1 MWKPARL
8 KLKEL
13 AGRLSVPVFHLQS
26 FMFSS
31 TRLPLLPL
39 APRLRRAQL
48 ILCFLVISGSAFF
61 ASPCIAQEMP
71 PPPPPKQERPRR
83 ALPQAGQ
90 DEADEVLRI
99 DTDLVTVDVTVTDD
113 SGQPVRN
120 LRAEDFKLYEDNVE
134 RPIAFYNVEKRGGLT
149 RPVAIVFALDVSGS
163 MTAEEMERLQRSMNL
178 FTTRLSADRASLFAV
193 TTFGMNVK
201 TLQTFTGDGQKLAR
215 AFERLPREPNGLST
229 HTYDAVD
236 DAIRLLV
243 RHAPRTRERRLMK
256 RAVVVVTDGFPVG
269 DTVSPRTVI
278 ERANVADVSVYTVT
292 LPSFSRMLV
301 STERVPLPTPLDVSG
316 LAEKTGGSSVYAT
329 DRDFDPLF
337 RALAEEVTSAY
348 VLAFYPPEEKRH
360 DGRFHTIRIEAP
372 RGLTVR
378 QSRPGYKSSDK

>member
-1 MWKPARL
+1 MRKPATL
-8 KLKEL
+8 KHKEL
-13 AGRLSVPVFHLQS
+13 AGRLSVPVFHQRS

-31 TRLPLLPL
+31 IRHLIFLL
-39 APRLRRAQL
+39 ASRLRRAQL
-48 ILCFLVISGSAFF
+48 ILCCLIIYGGAFF
-61 ASPCIAQEMP
+61 ASPCIGQET

-83 ALPQAGQ
+83 ALPVTEQG
-90 DEADEVLRI
+90 EADEVLRI
-99 DTDLVTVDVTVTDD
+99 DTDLVTVDVTVTDE

-120 LRAEDFKLYEDNVE
+120 LRAEDFKLYEDNAE

-178 FTTRLSADRASLFAV
+178 FSKRLSVDRSSLFAV

-269 DTVSPRTVI
+269 DTVSSRTVI
-278 ERANVADVSVYTVT
+278 ERANAADVSVYTVT